1 MKTLLAI
8 DQGTTSSRAILF
20 SDAGKII
27 GVKQKELKLITPGSG
42 WVEQN
47 PEDIWNDMLWCVQS
61 ILKDHANEAAD
72 LASIGITNQRE
83 TSVIWNRK
91 NGKPIYNA
99 IVWQDRRGAPLCARL
114 KGEGKEPLVTE
125 KTGLLL
131 DPYFSA
137 TKIAWTL
144 DHVDGA
150 RAAAEAGDLAFG
162 TIETFLLWRLTEGK
176 VHATDATN
184 ASRTMLF
191 NIHTQHWDE
200 ELLKL
205 FNIPASILP
214 EVKDNVADFGQ
225 TAPSLLGKSYTI
237 GGMAG
242 DQQAALVGQACF
254 DQFMVK
260 STYGTGCF
268 ALMNIGKDFKTSQ
281 NRLLT
286 TIGYRLN
293 GETTYALEGA
303 IFVAGAAIQW
313 LRDNMKFFADASESE
328 GLGTSVTDT
337 DGVYFVPAFTGLGA
351 PYWNPNA
358 RGLITGLSRGTTM
371 AHITR
376 AALEAQAYQTLDLM
390 SAFAGDSGHDPAVIR
405 ADGGLVANQFV
416 CQFLSDMLEKPVEIP
431 EVAETTALGA
441 AYLAGLQAG
450 LYNGLDDIAT
460 KWNCARRYAPS
471 MLPTHRQKLYD
482 GWMEA
487 IKLTGGLSKEGRNLT
502 GE

>member
-1 MKTLLAI
+1 MTAGATILAI

-20 SDAGKII
+20 SPQGQII
-27 GVKQKELKLITPGSG
+27 AVRQRELKLLTPQNG

-47 PEDIWNDMLWCVQS
+47 PEDIWNDTLWCIQS
-61 ILKDHANEAAD
+61 ILKDYPAETSL
-72 LASIGITNQRE
+72 LAGIGITNQRE
-83 TSVIWNRK
+83 TTVVWNRR

-99 IVWQDRRGAPLCARL
+99 IVWQDRRGAPLCAQL
-114 KGEGKEPLVTE
+114 KGEGREKLVTQ

-137 TKIAWTL
+137 TKIAWVL
-144 DHVDGA
+144 DNVEGA
-150 RAAAEAGDLAFG
+150 RKAADDGDLAFG
-162 TIETFLLWRLTEGK
+162 TIETFLLWRLTGGK
-176 VHATDATN
+176 RHLSDATN

-191 NIHTQHWDE
+191 NIRTQQWDE
-200 ELLKL
+200 DLLRL
-205 FNIPASILP
+205 FNIPASLLP
-214 EVKDNVADFGQ
+214 EVRDNVSDFGQ
-225 TAPSLLGKSYTI
+225 TSIALLGKSYTV

-268 ALMNIGKDFKTSQ
+268 ALMNIGNEFVQSK

-286 TIGYRLN
+286 TIGYRLDGN
-293 GETTYALEGA
+293 PTYALEGA

-313 LRDNMKFFADASESE
+313 LRDNMKFFKDAGESE

-351 PYWNPNA
+351 PYWNPDA
-358 RGLITGLSRGTTM
+358 RGIITGLSRGTTM

-390 SAFAGDSGHDPAVIR
+390 SAFANDSGHNPDVIR
-405 ADGGLVANQFV
+405 ADGGLVANQFI
-416 CQFLSDMLEKPVEIP
+416 CQFLADMLERPVEIP

-450 LYNGLDDIAT
+450 VYDGLDDIQEN
-460 KWNCARRYAPS
+460 WHCARRYGPA
-471 MLPTHRQKLYD
+471 MLLAHRQKLYD
-482 GWMEA
+482 GWKQA
-487 IKLTGGLSKEGRNLT
+487 IAALVRP
-502 GE
+502 

>member
-1 MKTLLAI
+1 MKTILSI

-20 SDAGKII
+20 SEDGKILAI
-27 GVKQKELKLITPGSG
+27 RQKELKLITPQSG

-47 PEDIWNDMLWCVQS
+47 PEDIWNDTLWCIQS
-61 ILKDHANEAAD
+61 ILKDYPDAQKD
-72 LASIGITNQRE
+72 LAGIGITNQRE
-83 TSVIWNRK
+83 TSVIWNRH

-99 IVWQDRRGAPLCARL
+99 IVWQDRRGAPLCEKL
-114 KGEGKEPLVTE
+114 KSEGQEPVVTD

-137 TKIAWTL
+137 TKIAWVL
-144 DHVDGA
+144 DNVKGA
-150 RAAAEAGDLAFG
+150 RALAEAGDLAFG

-176 VHATDATN
+176 SHLTDATN

-191 NIHTQHWDE
+191 NIRTQKWDVD
-200 ELLKL
+200 LLKL
-205 FNIPASILP
+205 LNIPASLLP
-214 EVKDNVADFGQ
+214 EVKDNVADFGK
-225 TAPSLLGKSYTI
+225 TSISLLGHAYTI

-254 DQFMVK
+254 DKFMVK

-268 ALMNIGKDFKTSQ
+268 ALMNIGTEFKASK

-303 IFVAGAAIQW
+303 IFVAGAAVQW
-313 LRDNMKFFADASESE
+313 LRDNMKFFSDSKESE
-328 GLGTSVTDT
+328 GLATSVNNT

-351 PYWNPNA
+351 PYWNPHA
-358 RGLITGLSRGTTM
+358 RGLIAGLSRGTTM

-390 SAFAGDSGHDPAVIR
+390 SAFANDSGHDPAVIR

-441 AYLAGLQAG
+441 AYLAGLQSG
-450 LYNGLDDIAT
+450 VYNGLDDIAA

-471 MLPTHRQKLYD
+471 MLPTHRQNLYD
-482 GWMEA
+482 GWKNT
-487 IKLTGGLSKEGRNLT
+487 ISSLT
-502 GE
+502 GEAPSKN